1 METIDELKTLA
12 NIFKENGY
20 TLYIVGGFVRDKLL
34 GYPNTDIDITS
45 NMPCDDVINICNQHG
60 FSCKEINKVLGTL
73 LITINGKQMEYT
85 RFRKESYTKTQ
96 THTPDEIEFVDNIE
110 SDSLRR
116 DLTINAIY
124 FDILEEKYIDPVGG
138 LNDIKAKTIRTAN
151 TPLATLKD
159 DGLRI
164 LRTIRFASAL
174 GFKIERKTRNA
185 LALYKPNLN
194 RISKERIQ
202 KELKEILLAQ
212 YKYGNENEIGLNQIN
227 KLGLL
232 PYIFNSRLRDVKLS
246 KKQIRDIYSLSKDSR
261 IIGFY
266 FVILKNYLKTFT
278 KDSGL
283 MFACNMLLGRDG
295 IKESKDNI
303 AITEKIF
310 RIYQNLKVEKESFTA
325 SLNYLTLSFAEREII
340 DKFVDFDT
348 KCILNDNIKYI
359 KDKNLPLSIHDL
371 PVKAVDL
378 IEANIENKY
387 ISKILTTLYNLVLGM
402 KVKNTKGDLLNKAKE
417 INETFINISKDAHK

>member
-34 GYPNTDIDITS
+34 GHPNTDIDITS
-45 NMPCDDVINICNQHG
+45 NMPCDDVINICNHHG

-202 KELKEILLAQ
+202 KELKEIILAQ

-266 FVILKNYLKTFT
+266 FVILKNYLKIFT

-310 RIYQNLKVEKESFTA
+310 RIYQNLKVEKESFIA

-402 KVKNTKGDLLNKAKE
+402 KVKNTKDDLLNKAIE

>member
-402 KVKNTKGDLLNKAKE
+402 KVKNTKDDLLNKAIE